1 MNKSIVEEVKAE
13 ALASAKAKQALQP
26 KSTPWYINLLMWVL
40 DVLAAV
46 AVLAL
51 AVQGALSLLQ
61 TNLGTSVKLG
71 IAALVVG
78 LLATRLLERVF
89 KK

>member
-13 ALASAKAKQALQP
+13 AKAKQALQP
-26 KSTPWYINLLMWVL
+26 KGLRGTPWYINAIMWIL

-46 AVLAL
+46 SVLAL
-51 AVQGALSLLQ
+51 AIQGALSLLQ
-61 TNLGTSVKLG
+61 TNLGTEVKIG